1 MNFHGAIRTV
11 ALSVGNTGALQR
23 GELAFRRILEHRAEA
38 EAEAEAR
45 SVAVHVHGG
54 FGRPQKALDPK
65 ALALLNLVSA
75 CGRRLSQQIGW
86 RFYF

>member
-11 ALSVGNTGALQR
+11 APSVGNTGALQS
-23 GELAFRRILEHRAEA
+23 GELAFRRILQHTAV
-38 EAEAEAR
+38 AEAR
-45 SVAVHVHGG
+45 GVTVHVHGG